1 MRQATVI
8 GHVVAEAKHASL
20 DRRKIL
26 VLHERGDDDAP
37 LQLGIDAVGAGVG
50 SVVLV
55 SDSGAAG
62 AAATGVEY
70 PPVRSVVVGII
81 DTSAESVAELVL

>member
-8 GHVVAEAKHASL
+8 GHVVAEAKHPSL
-20 DRRKIL
+20 AHRKIL
-26 VLHERGDDDAP
+26 ILDEQAGEETP
-37 LQLGIDAVGAGVG
+37 LQLAIDAVGAGIG

-62 AAATGVEY
+62 AEATGIEY
-70 PPVRSVVVGII
+70 PPIRSVVVGII
-81 DTSAESVAELVL
+81 DAGHAF